1 MALFEPLL
9 AESVVIGDT
18 FLDGITTHLIAA
30 GGKRLRPLLSVASAT
45 MGAHAATRN
54 DLLGGVAVELMHLAS
69 LYHDDVMD
77 EATMRRTVESVNARY
92 GNIVA
97 IVAGDFLMARSAA
110 IAADLGTPVS
120 SLLAHTLARLTQGQ
134 VSEVRTSFDSN
145 RTVEDYYEAISGKTA
160 ALMAAACRVGGLTSG
175 QSGQDLEALTEYG
188 MSLGLIFQL
197 RDDIL
202 DITAVNGELGK
213 PVGQDLAEGIYTLPV
228 IIALNDKEVGDELR
242 RLLGHELDD
251 AEREEARILVTRT
264 SGIKESL
271 AEAQRH
277 VVRAGEIA
285 SSLNNDDLSKGFE
298 NLASSLLED
307 LPL

>member
-9 AESVVIGDT
+9 AESVVIGDA

-45 MGAHAATRN
+45 MGAQAATRN

-134 VSEVRTSFDSN
+134 VSEVRTSFDAN
-145 RTVEDYYEAISGKTA
+145 RTVEDTARRPARRRRPAPSPKAAGSRAARCRRRTHRTA
-160 ALMAAACRVGGLTSG
+160 ART
-175 QSGQDLEALTEYG
+175 
-188 MSLGLIFQL
+188 
-197 RDDIL
+197 
-202 DITAVNGELGK
+202 
-213 PVGQDLAEGIYTLPV
+213 
-228 IIALNDKEVGDELR
+228 R
-242 RLLGHELDD
+242 RW
-251 AEREEARILVTRT
+251 
-264 SGIKESL
+264 K
-271 AEAQRH
+271 
-277 VVRAGEIA
+277 
-285 SSLNNDDLSKGFE
+285 
-298 NLASSLLED
+298 
-307 LPL
+307 